1 MKNKLRMF
9 FEFRIPLISYLL
21 LFVVILVLFFFDY
34 NFHSLSEKN
43 SQVGAMILFAGFALR
58 VLATTTMKYMG
69 KIKITGVYAICRQP
83 FLLAQIISFIG
94 LNVIVCNSY
103 FILASLI
110 ILICNDFLAYRK
122 YDKILA
128 HHYRDVWKIYA
139 KHTNFLIPFT
149 NRVKDVFECK
159 LSQSELDNGQNAP
172 IFFTIY
178 AILVE
183 IATFSNL

>member
-1 MKNKLRMF
+1 M
-9 FEFRIPLISYLL
+9 
-21 LFVVILVLFFFDY
+21 
-34 NFHSLSEKN
+34 
-43 SQVGAMILFAGFALR
+43 
-58 VLATTTMKYMG
+58 
-69 KIKITGVYAICRQP
+69 
-83 FLLAQIISFIG
+83 
-94 LNVIVCNSY
+94 CNSY